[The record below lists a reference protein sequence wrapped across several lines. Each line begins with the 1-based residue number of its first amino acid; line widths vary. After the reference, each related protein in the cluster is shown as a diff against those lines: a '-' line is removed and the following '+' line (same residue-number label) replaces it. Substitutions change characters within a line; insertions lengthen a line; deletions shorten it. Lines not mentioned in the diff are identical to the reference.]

1 MAGLMGSQ
9 RAAFF
14 DLDRTLVRVNTA
26 KLYVRWRVREDLL
39 PWTDVLRTAWWGLQY
54 KFGVLDL
61 AAVTARA
68 LTTLEG
74 LEEEPFRAECAEWA
88 AREVFPHVTDHAR
101 AEVERRREQGFE
113 LALLTTTTLY
123 VAEPVARMLGVEHIL
138 CSEVEV
144 ESGRFTGALA
154 GPPCYG
160 PGKVDHAR
168 GWASGRGV
176 DLNESV
182 FYTDS
187 VSDLPMLEE
196 VGEPR
201 VINPDP
207 RLRRLARERGWPVE
221 SWV

>member
-1 MAGLMGSQ
+1 MAEGGSN

-26 KLYVRWRVREDLL
+26 RLYVRWRVRENLL
-39 PWTDVLRTAWWGLQY
+39 PWTDVIRSTWWGLQY
-54 KFGVLDL
+54 KFGVLDMS
-61 AAVTARA
+61 AVTERA
-68 LTTLEG
+68 LSTLEG
-74 LEEEPFRAECAEWA
+74 LEEEPFRGECAEWA
-88 AREVFPHVTDHAR
+88 EREVFPHVTEHAR
-101 AEVERRREQGFE
+101 AEVERRRDEGLE
-113 LALLTTTTLY
+113 LALLTTSSLY
-123 VAEPVARMLGVEHIL
+123 VAEPVARMLGVEHVL
-138 CSEVEV
+138 CTRVEV

-154 GPPCYG
+154 GTPCYG
-160 PGKVDHAR
+160 AGKVDHAR
-168 GWASGRGV
+168 DWASDRDV
-176 DLNESV
+176 DLRKSV

-207 RLRRLARERGWPVE
+207 RLLRLARERGWPVE